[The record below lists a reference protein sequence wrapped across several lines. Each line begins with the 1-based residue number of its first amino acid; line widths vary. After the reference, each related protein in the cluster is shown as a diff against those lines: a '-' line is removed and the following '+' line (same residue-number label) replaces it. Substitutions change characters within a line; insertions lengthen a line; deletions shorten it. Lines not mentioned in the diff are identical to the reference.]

1 MTFQYARRRK
11 HALIGGNPF
20 KKDYILKGDTYRP
33 AGNPRLYYPQTCEY
47 LYEIIGESTNRLGV
61 PLLEVQVVGKLRAN
75 ISYLEIGKTY
85 KIEWS
90 NVSLMCFEGTTTRAT
105 IAEVLEILRSL

>member
-11 HALIGGNPF
+11 HAIGSGNPF
-20 KKDYILKGDTYRP
+20 KKDYILKGDNYCP
-33 AGNPRLYYPQTCEY
+33 AGGPILYYPQTGDY

-61 PLLEVQVVGKLRAN
+61 SLIEVQVVGKLRAN
-75 ISYLEIGKTY
+75 KSDLEIGKTY

-90 NVSLMCFEGTTTRAT
+90 IVSLMCFEGTTTRAT
-105 IAEVLEILRSL
+105 QTEVLEILRSL